1 MKARSRSIHL
11 SVHIHKDP
19 AAMAERAAHILAAAC
34 EEAVAERGVFRIAL
48 SGGQTPIPLFRLLAA
63 RDWADRLPWD
73 KMTFFWV
80 DERCVGPEH
89 PDSNYGLARRELL
102 SHVPA
107 THFYRMRGDIDPVE
121 AAVKYEQ
128 QIRQDFNIGPN
139 DLPRF
144 DFMIL
149 GMGDD
154 GHTGSIF
161 PNSPAL
167 AERKRLVIDQYVP
180 ERKADR
186 LTLTLPV
193 INNSRC
199 CMFLVTGKE
208 KHQVLSQVLDLLA
221 EPPQRRGPAGP
232 LLFLRMLSAPPSH
245 APGHP
250 RAAALPGS
258 GPRGYAPF
266 SCYCLP
272 SGTGQADPG
281 GRRLSRHPGRARPG
295 RLQARSRPPSP
306 AGAAAGPWP

>member
-48 SGGQTPIPLFRLLAA
+48 SGGQTPIPLVRLLAA
-63 RDWADRLPWD
+63 SDWADRLPWD
-73 KMTFFWV
+73 KMNFFWV
-80 DERCVGPEH
+80 DERCVGPDH

-161 PNSPAL
+161 PTSPAL

-208 KHQVLSQVLDLLA
+208 KHQVLGQVLDLLA
-221 EPPQRRGPAGP
+221 EPTLPAQMV
-232 LLFLRMLSAPPSH
+232 RPSV
-245 APGHP
+245 GDLIWVVDE
-250 RAAALPGS
+250 AAA
-258 GPRGYAPF
+258 
-266 SCYCLP
+266 
-272 SGTGQADPG
+272 TGQD
-281 GRRLSRHPGRARPG
+281 
-295 RLQARSRPPSP
+295 
-306 AGAAAGPWP
+306 

>member
-19 AAMAERAAHILAAAC
+19 AAMAERAAHILAAC

-63 RDWADRLPWD
+63 SDWADRLPWD
-73 KMTFFWV
+73 KMNFFWV
-80 DERCVGPEH
+80 DERCVGPDH

-208 KHQVLSQVLDLLA
+208 KHQVLGQALDLLA
-221 EPPQRRGPAGP
+221 EPTLPAQMV
-232 LLFLRMLSAPPSH
+232 RPSV
-245 APGHP
+245 GDLIWVVDE
-250 RAAALPGS
+250 AAA
-258 GPRGYAPF
+258 
-266 SCYCLP
+266 
-272 SGTGQADPG
+272 TGQD
-281 GRRLSRHPGRARPG
+281 
-295 RLQARSRPPSP
+295 
-306 AGAAAGPWP
+306 